1 MGGTSR
7 SGCSLPRIPLFDVGE
22 GGGGVG
28 FDFNTTLEAK
38 DRPNNVSHVTRP

>member
-7 SGCSLPRIPLFDVGE
+7 NGCSLPRIPLFDVGE
-22 GGGGVG
+22 GGGV
-28 FDFNTTLEAK
+28 DFNTTLEAK